1 MGKNFFRQSEADKR
15 EAALDQRLEQLA
27 AEEDWT
33 AVVEKLDRFEE
44 NNDWRHEE
52 HRACLDLSLMD
63 RDAEDDQEG
72 CQFRKFLKLCRAQDW
87 DDLIF
92 SQAPE
97 DLHQLV
103 TEYPVSS
110 ALKELTPIQRKILWA
125 NVVWGVPTSDL
136 ARELGCSVRNITK
149 HQQRA
154 LEKVRFL
161 VTGRKE
167 PDP

>member
-1 MGKNFFRQSEADKR
+1 MGGKIFRQSEADKR
-15 EAALDQRLEQLA
+15 ETALDQRLEELA

-33 AVVEKLDRFEE
+33 AVVDELDRFEE
-44 NNDWRHEE
+44 NNDRRHEE

-63 RDAEDDQEG
+63 RDAEDDWEG
-72 CQFRKFLKLCRAQDW
+72 GQFRKFLKLCRERDW
-87 DDLIF
+87 NDLIF
-92 SQAPE
+92 SQKPE

-103 TEYPVSS
+103 TEYPVSA
-110 ALKELTPIQRKILWA
+110 ALKELTPIQKKVLWA

-149 HQQRA
+149 HRQRA
-154 LEKVRFL
+154 LEKARFL